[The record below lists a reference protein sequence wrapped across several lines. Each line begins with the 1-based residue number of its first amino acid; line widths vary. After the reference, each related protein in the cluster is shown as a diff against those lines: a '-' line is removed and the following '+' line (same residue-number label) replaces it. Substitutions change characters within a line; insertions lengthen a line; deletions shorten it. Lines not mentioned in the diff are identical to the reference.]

1 LIQWAASRCA
11 FFTGL
16 FSPSIAS
23 VPAVKNSTTHA
34 QKEGRRRRRRGRKGK
49 KRKKNKKADER
60 KREREKRKMIIITLP
75 SVDISAPRN
84 IDREKEIRSE
94 IK

>member
-1 LIQWAASRCA
+1 MIQWAASRCA

-34 QKEGRRRRRRGRKGK
+34 QKEGRRRRRGRKGK

-75 SVDISAPRN
+75 SVYISAPRN
-84 IDREKEIRSE
+84 IDREKKIRSE